1 MRLAPR
7 KAGFSLQPGKSL
19 RLRERVVADV
29 VLIER
34 VSTLKFPANREKN
47 REFREIRLLCKILK
61 PDTRTNSKAFSQ
73 IPYKIEEGFISAE
86 QGVLSREQ
94 GIWPAKSQIVAG

>member
-1 MRLAPR
+1 M
-7 KAGFSLQPGKSL
+7 
-19 RLRERVVADV
+19 VADV